1 MADETRLRIL
11 RTAGPIFAESG
22 FEATTVREI
31 CAAAGVNLASV
42 NYHFGSK
49 ETLYLETMQF
59 AHRERLLRVPPPQ
72 WPVDALPEEKLR
84 AFVRTV
90 LTRCLGEGGVGWET
104 RLLMREMLQPT
115 HACRPLVEEFIRP
128 QFNQLLALLAE
139 VLPASSEQI
148 ALHRVAFSIVGQ
160 CLHYRFASEF
170 VSLLIG
176 DEFASGGYSIDA
188 LAAHIT
194 RFSVGGI
201 QAFADDDERRRAETN
216 QDVSCR
222 APQQRLAASS
232 TN

>member
-49 ETLYLETMQF
+49 ETLYLESVQF
-59 AHRERLLRVPPPQ
+59 AHREKLLRVPPPQ
-72 WPVDALPEEKLR
+72 WPAGASAEEKLR
-84 AFVRTV
+84 IFVRTI
-90 LTRCLGEGGVGWET
+90 LNRCLGEGIVGWET
-104 RLLMREMLQPT
+104 RLLMREMLHPT

-128 QFNQLLALLAE
+128 QFDQLLDVLSE
-139 VLPASSEQI
+139 VLPESTEQSVR
-148 ALHRVAFSIVGQ
+148 HRIAFSIVGQ

-176 DEFASGGYSIDA
+176 EEFESGGFSIDA
-188 LAAHIT
+188 LSTHIT
-194 RFSVGGI
+194 RFSLGGVG
-201 QAFADDDERRRAETN
+201 AFQCEGRPRIHQDVTPGGRAEQHRVAT
-216 QDVSCR
+216 
-222 APQQRLAASS
+222 SS
-232 TN
+232 TT